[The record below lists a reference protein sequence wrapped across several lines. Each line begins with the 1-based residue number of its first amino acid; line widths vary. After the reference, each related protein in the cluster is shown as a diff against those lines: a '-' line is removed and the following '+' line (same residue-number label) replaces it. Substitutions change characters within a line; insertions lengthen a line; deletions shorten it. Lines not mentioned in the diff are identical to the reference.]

1 MVKSAVPMYA
11 IIQTGGKQYRVRKG
25 DVVRIELL
33 DAAGGGEVEFP
44 EVFLVGNGREVAIG
58 RPTVPG
64 ARVRATVLGAERLPK
79 VLVFKH
85 KKTKQYK
92 RTIGHRQHVLAI
104 RIDDIDSGGTVMPL
118 EPEAAAARTAAA
130 RRKTPAKARAKGK
143 PKARAA
149 AAKGGASRARR
160 TAASAGKAA
169 PAAGGAK
176 PAGGATK
183 ARSPKPGGRKPA
195 GGGSGRKRPSG
206 GR

>member
-33 DAAGGGEVEFP
+33 DSGAAQGEVEFSD
-44 EVFLVGNGREVAIG
+44 VFLVGNGREVAIG

-118 EPEAAAARTAAA
+118 EPVAQTAARPA
-130 RRKTPAKARAKGK
+130 RQ
-143 PKARAA
+143 
-149 AAKGGASRARR
+149 
-160 TAASAGKAA
+160 
-169 PAAGGAK
+169 
-176 PAGGATK
+176 TK
-183 ARSPKPGGRKPA
+183 
-195 GGGSGRKRPSG
+195 
-206 GR
+206 